1 MSINPTR
8 VRSDVPKDE
17 RWNLSALFTGPA
29 EWEAALKN
37 LQESHEEISS
47 YAGTLGESAD
57 NLLKCLKKY
66 FELEEQAERLG
77 YYAFLR
83 VAEDQGDSDAQSR
96 QGRFMQVASKVE
108 AATSFIAPEIQ
119 TIPADTI
126 EEWIKR
132 DDFADFRIYL
142 TKLLRYKPHILS
154 DKEEKLLAMQ
164 GESNQTPSKA
174 FNALLDVDIDF
185 GMIDTPEGPKPLTN
199 STLASFM
206 QNPDRDLRKK
216 AFEQYHGK
224 LVEHR
229 NTIASLYAGSINQD
243 IYQARVRNYSSS
255 LEAALFP
262 DNVDPSVYHNL
273 VKTISDN
280 LSLLHKYYEIR
291 KRVLKIDDFSLI
303 DTRVPLVGDVT
314 MHHSYDQ
321 AVELIG
327 KALAPLGE
335 EYTEVIGKG
344 LKGGPDGGWVDKYEN
359 KGKRSGAF
367 SAGSFHG
374 EPYILMNFKEDLLRD
389 VFTLAHEGGHS
400 MHSWYSSKSNPF
412 PHYNYTIFE
421 AEVASTFNEQLLFT
435 YMMKKNSDPKLQAY
449 LINKQIDDMIGTI
462 FRQTMFAE
470 YELRCHELVES
481 GQAMTVQS
489 FREEYLTLLKKYFG
503 PAVALPEVA
512 DMEGLR
518 IPHFYR
524 AFYVYKYATGL
535 SAAIA
540 LSQRV
545 LNGGDAERDDYFKFL
560 KSGGSRFPIDA
571 LKVAGVDM
579 SKPEPVENAMKRF
592 GELVDQLDGL
602 LA

>member
-8 VRSDVPKDE
+8 ERNAVPADQ
-17 RWNLSALFTGPA
+17 RWNLSALYNGPE
-29 EWEAALKN
+29 EWERGL
-37 LQESHEEISS
+37 
-47 YAGTLGESAD
+47 T
-57 NLLKCLKKY
+57 
-66 FELEEQAERLG
+66 ELEKSYPAIEAYKGSLGNSAEKLLECLQLNFKLDLLSERLG

-83 VAEDQGDSDAQSR
+83 MAEDQGDSESQSR
-96 QGRFMQVASKVE
+96 QGRFMQVAAKAE

-119 TIPADTI
+119 TIEKSSI
-126 EEWIKR
+126 EAWLKR
-132 DDFADFRIYL
+132 EDFADYRIFL
-142 TKLLRYKPHILS
+142 SKLLRYKPHILS
-154 DKEEKLLAMQ
+154 DKEERLLAMQ
-164 GESNQTPSKA
+164 AESSQTPSKT
-174 FNALLDVDIDF
+174 FDALLDVDIDF
-185 GMIDTPEGPKPLTN
+185 GEIDTPEGRKPLTN

-206 QNPDRDLRKK
+206 QSSDRDVRRN
-216 AFEQYHGK
+216 AFTQYHSELENHK
-224 LVEHR
+224 
-229 NTIASLYAGSINQD
+229 NTISSLYAGSINQD
-243 IYQARVRNYSSS
+243 IYRARVRGYGSS

-273 VKTISDN
+273 VNSVNDQ
-280 LSLLHKYYEIR
+280 LPLLHRYYGLR
-291 KRVLKIDDFSLI
+291 KKVLGIKDFSLI

-314 MHHSYDQ
+314 MNHSYDQ
-321 AVELIG
+321 AVEVITE
-327 KALAPLGE
+327 ALAPLGE
-335 EYTEVIGKG
+335 EYVATIAKG
-344 LKGGPDGGWVDKYEN
+344 LKGGPSGGWVDKYEN

-367 SAGSFHG
+367 SAGSFIG

-435 YMMKKNSDPKLQAY
+435 HMLNKTDDPKLKAY
-449 LINKQIDDMIGTI
+449 LVNKRVDDMIGTI

-470 YELRCHELVES
+470 YELRCHELVEG

-489 FREEYLTLLKKYFG
+489 FRDEYRKLLETYFG
-503 PAVALPEVA
+503 PDVEIPELA
-512 DMEGLR
+512 SMEGLR

-540 LSQRV
+540 LSTRV
-545 LNGGDAERDDYFKFL
+545 LEGGDGEREDYFKFL
-560 KSGGSRFPIDA
+560 KSGGSRFPIDS

-579 SKPEPVENAMKRF
+579 SKPEPVNNAMKLF
-592 GELVDQLDGL
+592 GNLVDELEDL